1 LHPVVHPL
9 LDETNPQRTRCTL
22 RLFQNGGA
30 RVAAIVNPRL
40 LERGRPVGLLGFFE
54 SEDDERASGEV
65 LRDASAWLR
74 SQDVCA
80 VRGPMAYATWNDYR
94 FVVERTEA
102 GSFRGEPEH
111 PDYYVRLWERAGFAP
126 CARYASHW
134 IDMRAALDRWAPKVE
149 RARASGLSVRAAS
162 AADARSIFQ
171 LALCGFRDAYMY
183 APIEADEFASIY
195 GADRAAEGLT
205 FLAMEAGVP
214 VGFMYGFLADL
225 PRGRVGI
232 AKTIAVASS
241 ARDRGAY
248 QLLFGAMLDAF
259 LAAGVTD
266 AIAALFHLDGA
277 PAQMGWARPGT
288 LFKQYALF
296 EQQR

>member
-1 LHPVVHPL
+1 VHPL
-9 LDETNPQRTRCTL
+9 LDEANPQRKRCTL

-40 LERGRPVGLLGFFE
+40 VENGIPVGVLGFFE

-74 SQDVCA
+74 SQGVAA
-80 VRGPMAYATWNDYR
+80 VRGPMAYSTWNDYR
-94 FVVERTEA
+94 FVVERTEP
-102 GSFRGEPEH
+102 GSFRGEPDH
-111 PDYYVRLWERAGFAP
+111 PDHHVRLWERAGFVP

-134 IDMRAALDRWAPKVE
+134 IDVRGALDRWAPKVE
-149 RARASGLSVRAAS
+149 RARAGGLSVRAAS

-183 APIEADEFASIY
+183 APIEPDEFASIY
-195 GADRAAEGLT
+195 GADRAADGLT
-205 FLAMEAGVP
+205 FLAIEAGVP
-214 VGFMYGFLADL
+214 VGFMHGFVADL

-248 QLLFGAMLDAF
+248 QLLFSTMLEAF
-259 LAAGVTD
+259 AAAGVHD

-277 PAQMGWARPGT
+277 PAHMGWARPGT
-288 LFKQYALF
+288 LFKQYALY
-296 EQQR
+296 EQRS